1 MCAQCK
7 MFSAWVSEC
16 YFSPLATGH
25 VCKTCNASAFPS
37 ALKLAT
43 RTQGRYIRHRR
54 WSLPKPSPI
63 CSFYSAAKNELWH
76 VSLPKSEAFLAIKLT
91 QQELSSMPIAPIFVA
106 VPAFIPCQSC
116 QLKTARYHE
125 STCSNHCTWNSQ
137 SRAGCILVVCSQKWW
152 PHAH

>member
-16 YFSPLATGH
+16 YKATY
-25 VCKTCNASAFPS
+25 
-37 ALKLAT
+37 AT
-43 RTQGRYIRHRR
+43 WAYVKPAMHQQLLRGWSLLPEHKGDISDI
-54 WSLPKPSPI
+54 SLPKPSPI

-137 SRAGCILVVCSQKWW
+137 SQAGCILVVCSQKWW